1 MNTEHIDIPITLS
14 PNYSGACTH
23 ASMTNEELLT
33 LTDQQSCL
41 INGKAL
47 FALKYRVIPCAVD
60 KKHHPSVEK
69 MILFCFNDD
78 LSSTSPR
85 AKSSEKHK
93 EPGMYHTT
101 SVMRFLV
108 NDYKLD
114 PNTFVYTWSY
124 DVFHHKSNMS
134 QIYIDLGNYLSV
146 QFSSEFTS
154 SANVDNPNNLEPD
167 HENQA
172 FDCFMHR
179 PPALLRDGRLVIEHK
194 FDKLSIENAR
204 RLCVELNIPGNED
217 DIHESISLAE
227 IYARENA
234 SVETSSNDL
243 GNGEATPKNKRRFRK
258 TTKKP
263 DTFFGFYS

>member
-60 KKHHPSVEK
+60 EKHHPSVEK

-101 SVMRFLV
+101 RVVTLFLHV
-108 NDYKLD
+108 TD
-114 PNTFVYTWSY
+114 
-124 DVFHHKSNMS
+124 
-134 QIYIDLGNYLSV
+134 GNY
-146 QFSSEFTS
+146 
-154 SANVDNPNNLEPD
+154 
-167 HENQA
+167 
-172 FDCFMHR
+172 
-179 PPALLRDGRLVIEHK
+179 
-194 FDKLSIENAR
+194 
-204 RLCVELNIPGNED
+204 
-217 DIHESISLAE
+217 
-227 IYARENA
+227 
-234 SVETSSNDL
+234 
-243 GNGEATPKNKRRFRK
+243 
-258 TTKKP
+258 
-263 DTFFGFYS
+263 

>member
-60 KKHHPSVEK
+60 EKHHPSVEK

-101 SVMRFLV
+101 R
-108 NDYKLD
+108 
-114 PNTFVYTWSY
+114 
-124 DVFHHKSNMS
+124 
-134 QIYIDLGNYLSV
+134 
-146 QFSSEFTS
+146 
-154 SANVDNPNNLEPD
+154 
-167 HENQA
+167 
-172 FDCFMHR
+172 HR